1 MAQKLAVLS
10 IVIALCVGLQT
21 PVHAERLTLSVWC
34 ELEPMVYQE
43 DEHPVSADTAAK
55 RILEDARV
63 FFSAMIYGYKFSYTP
78 YDRGRGVADSFEL
91 TPLAEIRWGDPKLR
105 ILEIE
110 KRGNKMYGRVSYHM
124 ADYQLARRTSWGSNT
139 IPFASGRGEEILLKG
154 IEAKLLSF
162 KESVK
167 QAVRE
172 YARKRVFNKPKE
184 IRGEVLL
191 WAEPKVLI
199 DSGAYSTSVRIKL
212 FIKELIPYSIY

>member
-1 MAQKLAVLS
+1 MTRNLTVVLLVLAFSV
-10 IVIALCVGLQT
+10 CMQT
-21 PVHAERLTLSVWC
+21 PARAERLTLSVWC
-34 ELEPMVYQE
+34 ELEPMVFQE

-55 RILEDARV
+55 RILEEARA
-63 FFSAMIYGYKFSYTP
+63 FFSAMIYGYRFSYTP
-78 YDRGRGVADSFEL
+78 YDKRRGVADSFEL

-105 ILEIE
+105 ILEVE
-110 KRGNKMYGRVSYHM
+110 KRGNRMYGRVSYHM
-124 ADYQLARRTSWGSNT
+124 ADYQLARRTSWGSNA
-139 IPFASGRGEEILLKG
+139 IPFASGRGEETLLKG

-167 QAVRE
+167 QAVRD

-191 WAEPKVLI
+191 WAEPTVLI

-212 FIKELIPYSIY
+212 FIKDLIPYSIY